1 MKLTREQ
8 LLVHLHAIVDDS
20 LNVQH
25 GHALRDDARFVVW
38 QNDIRPMVIA
48 VQSYL
53 GVRIDDEEAAE
64 HATDYLNEIN
74 WFAGAEREPDYII

>member
-1 MKLTREQ
+1 MKLTRDQ
-8 LLVHLHAIVDDS
+8 LLPFVLAVIDDS
-20 LNVQH
+20 LSVQH
-25 GHALRDDARFVVW
+25 TSAMTPLARLVVW
-38 QNDIRPMVIA
+38 QCGFETAVIA

-74 WFAGAEREPDYII
+74 WFAGDEREPDYII

>member
-8 LLVHLHAIVDDS
+8 LLPYLNVVIDDS
-20 LNVQH
+20 LNVQRPD
-25 GHALRDDARFVVW
+25 AMTPLARFVVW
-38 QNDIRPMVIA
+38 QCGFEPMAIA